1 MLAKQFNKE
10 KKFIIIVGGK
20 KVLTN
25 TEKPINVPFMN
36 TTEAF
41 LDSIKQS
48 ITNAE
53 KMANSIPRKGM
64 NVYLDKS
71 TMVMQTFSDPSAFEF
86 AKQATARKGQSS
98 ILRMQMDGAG
108 RTQAKAL

>member
-1 MLAKQFNKE
+1 ML
-10 KKFIIIVGGK
+10 VLK
-20 KVLTN
+20 KV
-25 TEKPINVPFMN
+25 
-36 TTEAF
+36 F

-48 ITNAE
+48 IASAE
-53 KMANSIPRKGM
+53 KMANSIPKKGL

-71 TMVMQTFSDPSAFEF
+71 TMVMQTFSDPSAFAY

>member
-1 MLAKQFNKE
+1 M
-10 KKFIIIVGGK
+10 
-20 KVLTN
+20 LTN
-25 TEKPINVPFMN
+25 TEKQINVPFMN

-41 LDSIKQS
+41 LDSINQS
-48 ITNAE
+48 IANAE
-53 KMANSIPRKGM
+53 KIANSIPKKGL

-71 TMVMQTFSDPSAFEF
+71 TMVMQTFSDPSAFEY
-86 AKQATARKGQSS
+86 AKQATARKGNSS

>member
-1 MLAKQFNKE
+1 
-10 KKFIIIVGGK
+10 
-20 KVLTN
+20 
-25 TEKPINVPFMN
+25 MN
-36 TTEAF
+36 TAEAF
-41 LDSIKQS
+41 LDSINQS
-48 ITNAE
+48 IANAE
-53 KMANSIPRKGM
+53 KEANSIPRKGM

-71 TMVMQTFSDPSAFEF
+71 TMVMQQFTDPSAFAN

>member
-1 MLAKQFNKE
+1 
-10 KKFIIIVGGK
+10 
-20 KVLTN
+20 
-25 TEKPINVPFMN
+25 
-36 TTEAF
+36 
-41 LDSIKQS
+41 
-48 ITNAE
+48 
-53 KMANSIPRKGM
+53 M

-71 TMVMQTFSDPSAFEF
+71 TMVMQQFTDPSAFAN